1 MPGDDHDHLALRR
14 SRSALWHM
22 RYGDVQGKL
31 PLCWPAAGVYGSGYW
46 PTMQQLGFGLWGN
59 SECPGLRLNHGERV
73 PHECVLSAAVSVGG
87 NRVGAA
93 STPRYGATGGVVDAL
108 RTGSGRIPPLK
119 GLSSRTGVRP
129 FGASPTTTTTLP
141 CLICFFTIADQ
152 CLGPCSGG
160 VDL

>member
-46 PTMQQLGFGLWGN
+46 PTMQQLVFSLWEN
-59 SECPGLRLNHGERV
+59 SECPGLRLNHRERV
-73 PHECVLSAAVSVGG
+73 PHEYECVLSAAVSVGG

-129 FGASPTTTTTLP
+129 FGAMPRSGL
-141 CLICFFTIADQ
+141 CGVAWAERADA
-152 CLGPCSGG
+152 GDPGAGDSA
-160 VDL
+160 